1 MDNISPNS
9 LRGNLNDQL
18 VACAD
23 AGNLAGIE
31 RLLAQGAAA
40 GAAGRADFPS
50 YACNPKA
57 ENSMALRM
65 AAKKGHHECVKRLI
79 PVSNPANCFSALAAA
94 ASWGRLECVALLLPF
109 SDASADFSSALFLAI
124 SGGHIDCAR
133 ALIPALG
140 PKDSFNSLSFAA
152 FHGHVEGVT
161 LLTPISD
168 AEARSCALRRAAA
181 RGKDECVK
189 LLLPVSGPLGDMLGL
204 ADDVAYLGLA
214 STFSIIIDHEP
225 LLLNLLDLPSLLGAA
240 VAKHH
245 SELVRLLS
253 SLAERQS
260 LSGHL
265 SPPTP
270 PGGSTAPRL

>member
-9 LRGNLNDQL
+9 LLGNLNDQL

-31 RLLAQGAAA
+31 RLLAQGAA
-40 GAAGRADFPS
+40 GCADLPS

-65 AAKKGHHECVKRLI
+65 AAKNGHHECVKLLI

-94 ASWGRLECVALLLPF
+94 ASWGRLECVVLLLPF
-109 SDASADFSSALFLAI
+109 SDESADFSSALFLAI
-124 SGGHIDCAR
+124 SGGHIDCAQ

-140 PKDSFNSLSFAA
+140 PKDSFNSLAFAA
-152 FHGHVEGVT
+152 FHGHVEGVK
-161 LLTPISD
+161 LLIPISD

-181 RGKDECVK
+181 RGNDECVK
-189 LLLPVSGPLGDMLGL
+189 LLLPVSGPLGDMLSL

-214 STFSIIIDHEP
+214 STFSIIIDHKP
-225 LLLNLLDLPSLLGAA
+225 LLLSLLDLPSLLGAA

-265 SPPTP
+265 PPTAP
-270 PGGSTAPRL
+270 ASASNAPRL